1 MYISCKNCLAV
12 LVLAVLLPTTTFAQ
26 QDETEGEE
34 KSKKEIRKEKREKR
48 KAEREKEIEKMEEE
62 SAYYEDSFVDF
73 ETKIYDDK
81 IRTLILHT
89 STSELQAPVIV
100 LNGSEKL
107 VLRFDDLGESSR
119 DMYYTFEHCTH
130 NWESSGL
137 SKMDFI
143 EGYNQ
148 DIINDFE
155 FSFNTVQKYINYKLE
170 FPNER
175 MNLTRSGNYLVKVF
189 TDGNEENIV
198 LTARFMIV
206 EPLTSISTDIKPS
219 RVVSERDYRQE
230 VDIEVNLQGLNVMN
244 PYNDIELVV
253 MQNFRWDNMRTNIKP
268 SFVKDNILVYDYQG
282 PLTFDG
288 TNEFRFFDAKS
299 ARYRSEK
306 VQDVKLLEDGY
317 HVYLSPDVPRAFMN
331 YSFVQDING
340 KYIVKNDDMI
350 YPHLESDYFYIHFT
364 MPVDAPLG
372 NGDLYIFGQL
382 SNWKLLQDFRL
393 NYNPELMAYQT
404 TVKLKQGLY
413 NYMYL
418 WRYKSKNR
426 GSTDLTEGNH
436 SNAENEY
443 TVFVYFKDRSL
454 FYDRLVGYKKVSN
467 YIDKN

>member
-1 MYISCKNCLAV
+1 MCQFSKLN
-12 LVLAVLLPTTTFAQ
+12 VLLIALIVALPIIAPAQ
-26 QDETEGEE
+26 EPDSTDT
-34 KSKKEIRKEKREKR
+34 KKTKKELRKEKREKR
-48 KAEREKEIEKMEEE
+48 RAQREKELKELEAET
-62 SAYYEDSFVDF
+62 AYYEEDFVDL

-81 IRTLILHT
+81 IKTLILHT
-89 STSELQAPVIV
+89 TSSELQLPVIN
-100 LNGSEKL
+100 LNSDDQL
-107 VLRFDDLGESSR
+107 VLRFDDLGENSR
-119 DMYYTFEHCTH
+119 DMYYTFEHCSH
-130 NWESSGL
+130 DWEPSGL

-143 EGYNQ
+143 DGYNQ

-155 FSFNTVQKYINYKLE
+155 FSFNTVHKYTNYKLE
-170 FPNER
+170 FPNSR
-175 MNLTRSGNYLVKVF
+175 VNLTRSGNYVIKVF
-189 TDGNEENIV
+189 TGGSEENVV

-206 EPLTSISTDIKPS
+206 EPLTNISSDIKPS

-230 VDIEVNLQGLNVMN
+230 VDIEVNLQGLNVLN
-244 PYNDIELVV
+244 PYNDIELAV
-253 MQNFRWDNMRTNIKP
+253 MQNFRWDDVRTNLKP

-282 PLTFDG
+282 PITFDG

-306 VQDVKLLEDGY
+306 VQDVVLKDNGY

-331 YSFVQDING
+331 YSFEQDING

-350 YPHLESDYFYIHFT
+350 YPHLESDYFHIHFT

-372 NGDLYIFGQL
+372 TGDMYIFGQV
-382 SNWKLLQDFRL
+382 SNWKLKKEFRL
-393 NYNPELMAYQT
+393 DYNPEAMAYQKT
-404 TVKLKQGLY
+404 IKLKQGLY

-418 WRYKSKNR
+418 WQGKNQKK

-443 TVFVYFKDRSL
+443 MIFVYFKDRSL

-467 YIDKN
+467 YEEKN